1 MGSPHSVSHWLLL
14 LALKY
19 QSFWVDVVAV
29 YMVYIVTSVSKLLE
43 VSSYEQTKINGAST
57 EATLESLTQLSR
69 KLRRYQII
77 HTYSDFKS
85 QKFFWGWWMLM
96 LCAFTSWCSSGGFF
110 ATWCTFVGGGIFVL
124 ARCTFF
130 RIGGCCRGWG
140 WSPSSA
146 TAFVGAWWLR
156 CGLFLA
162 TSAQGRGFLCIF
174 RCNLAIHFHGN
185 CCSST
190 DTTSIHLLMQ

>member
-85 QKFFWGWWMLM
+85 QKFF
-96 LCAFTSWCSSGGFF
+96 
-110 ATWCTFVGGGIFVL
+110 
-124 ARCTFF
+124 
-130 RIGGCCRGWG
+130 
-140 WSPSSA
+140 
-146 TAFVGAWWLR
+146 
-156 CGLFLA
+156 
-162 TSAQGRGFLCIF
+162 
-174 RCNLAIHFHGN
+174 
-185 CCSST
+185 
-190 DTTSIHLLMQ
+190 

>member
-1 MGSPHSVSHWLLL
+1 MGSPHSVSHWLL

-29 YMVYIVTSVSKLLE
+29 VYIVTSVSKLLE

-85 QKFFWGWWMLM
+85 QKFF
-96 LCAFTSWCSSGGFF
+96 
-110 ATWCTFVGGGIFVL
+110 
-124 ARCTFF
+124 
-130 RIGGCCRGWG
+130 
-140 WSPSSA
+140 
-146 TAFVGAWWLR
+146 
-156 CGLFLA
+156 
-162 TSAQGRGFLCIF
+162 
-174 RCNLAIHFHGN
+174 
-185 CCSST
+185 
-190 DTTSIHLLMQ
+190 